1 MISTAA
7 IPACFTTLF
16 VSLILPVL
24 ILIGYCV
31 KKKGQGVFSAWLLGA
46 AGFFVTQMMIR
57 LPLLNIL
64 SASSG
69 FLAFA
74 LAHPFLYYLFLAF
87 TAGLFELAGRF
98 AAAKCMGKKLTCQ
111 RALAAGLGHGGIE
124 AMLLVGLTYV
134 NNLIYLFM
142 IRSGSFDAL
151 IAQAAAAGADTS
163 QLTLLRDSLLQTS
176 GSLFLLAGLE
186 RLLTMIVQA
195 AMSVIVCYAVH
206 TRRTVPGLLI
216 CLGIHTFLDL
226 STFLAALSTESMG
239 SVLSQTTAYGIV
251 YTLLTILALVSLLV
265 LKNIRARWNTAP
277 QEVAYDSPQ

>member
-1 MISTAA
+1 MIPTAT
-7 IPACFTTLF
+7 ILACFITLF

-31 KKKGQGVFSAWLLGA
+31 KNKGQGIFSAWLLGA
-46 AGFFVTQMMIR
+46 AGFLVTQMMIR

-74 LAHPFLYYLFLAF
+74 QAHPFLYYLFLAF
-87 TAGLFELAGRF
+87 TAALFELVGRF
-98 AAAKCMGKKLTCQ
+98 TVARLLGANRTFS
-111 RALAAGLGHGGIE
+111 RSLAAGLGHGGIE
-124 AMLLVGLTYV
+124 AMLLIGLTYV

-151 IAQAAAAGADTS
+151 ISQTAAAGADVS

-176 GSLFLLAGLE
+176 SAMFLLAGLE
-186 RLLTMIVQA
+186 RLLTMIIQT

-216 CLGIHTFLDL
+216 CLGIHTLLDL
-226 STFLAALSTESMG
+226 STFIAALSTESMG
-239 SVLSQTTAYGIV
+239 SVLSQTAAYGIV
-251 YTLLTILALVSLLV
+251 YALLTIIALASLLV

-277 QEVAYDSPQ
+277 TGGSL